1 MCNIDEM
8 KNRIS
13 CGLSDD
19 RFIQLYGK
27 DICLAGQRK
36 RYCDALSRFEELF
49 GEAEVSVFS
58 APGRTEI
65 GGNHTDHQL
74 GKVIAGAL
82 NVDAIA
88 VAGRTDDAEVK
99 VVSGDGPLITI
110 DLKDLE
116 PVVSEKGTTTALVK
130 GVLQGLFLNG
140 FTIGGFQ
147 AYVTSDVLIGSG
159 ISSSATFET
168 LIGTVI
174 SGLYNDGTIPA
185 QTIAMVGQ
193 YAENVYF
200 GKPCG
205 LMDQMASAVGSLVY
219 IDFEKADAPVVERI
233 DCDLSDSGYCLCIT
247 DTQSSH
253 ANCTEEYAAI
263 TAEMRKVAEFFG
275 KEVLRQVE
283 KEELFANLTKVREY
297 VGDRAVLRAIHFM
310 NENER
315 VEGQAEALRKGDFA
329 GFLKL
334 VKASGDSSFKFLQN
348 IYSNCDAE
356 HQSISLALAVSE
368 SFLGNDGVCRVHGGG
383 FAGTIQA
390 YVKADRAEDY
400 CRAMDDVFGEGAC
413 KIYQVR
419 QFGGVKVF

>member
-1 MCNIDEM
+1 MCNMGEM

-19 RFIQLYGK
+19 RFVQLYGK
-27 DICLAGQRK
+27 DICLDSQRK

-88 VAGRTDDAEVK
+88 VASRINYAEVK

-110 DLKDLE
+110 DLEDLG
-116 PVVSEKGTTTALVK
+116 PKASERGTTIALIK

-159 ISSSATFET
+159 ISSSAAFET

-185 QTIAMVGQ
+185 QTIATVGQ

-219 IDFEKADAPVVERI
+219 IDFEKADAPVVKRI
-233 DCDLSDSGYCLCIT
+233 DCDLSDFGYCLCIT
-247 DTQSSH
+247 DTKSSH

-263 TAEMRKVAEFFG
+263 TAEMRRVAEFFG

-283 KEELFANLTKVREY
+283 KEELYANFTKVREY

-368 SFLGNDGVCRVHGGG
+368 SVLGDDGVCRVHGGG

-390 YVKADRAEDY
+390 FVKTDKADAY
-400 CRAMDDVFGEGAC
+400 CKAMDDVFGEGAC

-419 QFGGVKVF
+419 QFGGVKVL

>member
-1 MCNIDEM
+1 MCNMGEM

-13 CGLSDD
+13 CGMFDD
-19 RFIQLYGK
+19 RFVQLYGK

-65 GGNHTDHQL
+65 GGNHTDHQR

-88 VAGRTDDAEVK
+88 VAGRTDRAEVK
-99 VVSGDGPLITI
+99 VVSGDGPMITI
-110 DLKDLE
+110 DLTDLK
-116 PVVSEKGTTTALVK
+116 PVASEKGTTIALIK
-130 GVLQGLFLNG
+130 GVLQGLSLHG

-159 ISSSATFET
+159 ISSSAAFET
-168 LIGTVI
+168 LIGIVV

-205 LMDQMASAVGSLVY
+205 LMDQMASAVGGLVC
-219 IDFEKADAPVVERI
+219 IDFEESDAPTVERI
-233 DCDLSDSGYCLCIT
+233 SCDLSDFGYCLCIT
-247 DTQSSH
+247 DTNSTH

-263 TAEMRKVAEFFG
+263 TAEMRKAAEFFG

-283 KEELFANLTKVREY
+283 KEELFANIVKVREY
-297 VGDRAVLRAIHFM
+297 AGDRAVLRAIHFM

-348 IYSNCDAE
+348 IYSNCEAE

-368 SFLGNDGVCRVHGGG
+368 SILGDDGVCRVHGGG

-390 YVKADRAEDY
+390 FVKTNKVEMY
-400 CRAMDDVFGEGAC
+400 QSCMNEIWGEGAC
-413 KIYQVR
+413 RICTIR
-419 QFGGVKVF
+419 EIGGVKVV

>member
-1 MCNIDEM
+1 MCNIGEM

-19 RFIQLYGK
+19 RFVQLYGK
-27 DICLAGQRK
+27 DICLDGQRK

-88 VAGRTDDAEVK
+88 VVGRTDNAEIK
-99 VVSGDGPLITI
+99 VVSGDGPMITVR
-110 DLKDLE
+110 LTDLE
-116 PVVSEKGTTTALVK
+116 PVASEKGTTTALIK
-130 GVLQGLFLNG
+130 GVLQGLSLRG
-140 FTIGGFQ
+140 YAIGGFQ

-159 ISSSATFET
+159 ISSSAAFET
-168 LIGTVI
+168 LIGTVV

-185 QTIAMVGQ
+185 QTIAAVGQ

-219 IDFEKADAPVVERI
+219 IDFEKSDAPVVERI
-233 DCDLSDSGYCLCIT
+233 DCDLSNFGYCLCIT

-275 KEVLRQVE
+275 KEVLRQVK
-283 KEELFANLTKVREY
+283 KEEVFANLVKVREY
-297 VGDRAVLRAIHFM
+297 AGDRAVLRAIHFM

-329 GFLKL
+329 GFLEL

-368 SFLGNDGVCRVHGGG
+368 SVLGDDGVCRVHGGG

-390 YVKADRAEDY
+390 FVKTDKSDAY
-400 CRAMDDVFGEGAC
+400 CKAMDDVFGEGAC